1 MNAQPSRR
9 TLLTAIA
16 GGAISLGSRAN
27 AAPADFYRGKSV
39 NLIVGFAPGGG
50 VDTTTRVVGR
60 HLARFIPGAPR
71 VIVQNMEGA
80 AGIVASNYLYQRV
93 AADGLTIGV
102 PGRSWFVEGAI
113 RVTGVRFDPEK
124 FSYIGSPGA
133 VNSVVFVRSSTGVK
147 NFADLKSAK
156 KPLTF
161 GALGNLTPTAMVP
174 FMLAANGLPIR
185 VVVGYVSSA
194 RIIVALEQGE
204 VDGFFTIETSFG
216 LRRDLMEKKVIVP
229 ILQNK
234 PIHPGVPLIRDVLPK
249 SDGPLLTVV
258 MAMETFGLPLIGP
271 PGIPADR
278 LETLRSAFLAMC
290 RDKEYQAD
298 AVKADLPVGN
308 PLSGAQ
314 LAGMMKELV
323 MIATPE
329 IIARYKR
336 LGTPS
341 INRPANALFWPYQ
354 HWRDA
359 RAQIHN
365 LRRRSTCAAGR
376 HRACRGASFRRHVRV
391 RQRGGAERDGQGIP
405 IHQPPFLDS
414 AVGARGFRPCR
425 RMEHRD
431 RRPHRAAAG
440 RHQAD
445 RAPAGRQDHLARASD
460 EGRLVRRLPDR
471 REEGRRFDAE
481 PQRPTRLLSGAGVN
495 P

>member
-1 MNAQPSRR
+1 MPTRR
-9 TLLTAIA
+9 ELIVGIA
-16 GGAISLGSRAN
+16 GSALALRSAN
-27 AAPADFYRGKSV
+27 AAADFFRGKSV

-113 RVTGVRFDPEK
+113 RVAGVRFDATK

-133 VNSVVFVRSSTGVK
+133 VNSVVYVRASTGVK
-147 NFADLKSAK
+147 NFDDLKKAK
-156 KPLTF
+156 RPLTF

-194 RIIVALEQGE
+194 RIMVALEQGE
-204 VDGFFTIETSFG
+204 VEGFFTVEATFG
-216 LRRDLMEKKVIVP
+216 LRQDLVEKKVILP

-234 PIHPGVPLIRDVLPK
+234 PVHPGLPLIRDALPK

-258 MAMETFGLPLIGP
+258 MALETFGLPLIGP

-278 LETLRSAFLAMC
+278 LEILRHAFMEMC

-308 PLSGAQ
+308 PLSGGQ
-314 LAGMMKELV
+314 LAAMMNGLV
-323 MIATPE
+323 ATATPE

-336 LGTPS
+336 LGTP
-341 INRPANALFWPYQ
+341 
-354 HWRDA
+354 
-359 RAQIHN
+359 
-365 LRRRSTCAAGR
+365 
-376 HRACRGASFRRHVRV
+376 V
-391 RQRGGAERDGQGIP
+391 
-405 IHQPPFLDS
+405 
-414 AVGARGFRPCR
+414 
-425 RMEHRD
+425 
-431 RRPHRAAAG
+431 
-440 RHQAD
+440 
-445 RAPAGRQDHLARASD
+445 
-460 EGRLVRRLPDR
+460 
-471 REEGRRFDAE
+471 
-481 PQRPTRLLSGAGVN
+481 
-495 P
+495 